1 MRSRSGVLSFI
12 FLAAAC
18 GAAGDEADSDEG
30 ALAAVRIPAAAQ
42 QPDGRSWVIAPPG
55 QVSYRLTLLDDATF
69 RLHAMMNDPA
79 TKKVA
84 ERMVVEAEDTA
95 PAPPVRQ
102 DVTGDGLRFS
112 WGRAVLDV
120 TMPVAGT
127 LAVNLAID
135 GNKAIEDFRITP
147 ATHAATV
154 SLRGDEHVY
163 GFGDKRAAID
173 QRGHV
178 VPMVNKDAIDPVAPA
193 QPGPATE
200 TNDSYKSVPFYFTT
214 KGYGL
219 FAHDFYP
226 GQFDVG
232 AATPDRIAWRADG
245 GDLDFYV
252 FAQPK
257 AVDILGRYTAL
268 TGRPALMPKWFFG
281 YHQSRAGYEGL
292 QGRDVAKTMRD
303 KKLPLDVIYY
313 DDFVEEAATKAFI
326 DEMKNTLH
334 VRMTYG
340 ANPFIIAEDDFARKL
355 GRVNEILA
363 KTDGSPVI
371 EPAAEM
377 DDDSINVAY
386 IDFFNPHAAADFFAH
401 TWTPTLNNGGL
412 LGMADF
418 GELDHLTDPDKKLWP
433 SLGLPATVTRNVY
446 SLAYAEGLV
455 GTWQKQSGARSAGMI
470 RAGTAG
476 TQRYGWSTTG
486 DSEPTYDNWKAHLR
500 CLFNLALSGFSNI
513 GYDIGGWDGKA
524 PDDVYVRWFA
534 AGTFNPFMWAHGED
548 EHEPYAHGADV
559 ESAARTL
566 LGVRYRLIPYLY
578 SLNDLAHRTGVPILR
593 PFPLVVPDDPKA
605 PTMADEF
612 FVGDA
617 LLVAPVT
624 NSAGRD
630 VYLPAG
636 SWYDFFDDGPPIP
649 GGATVSRAQVPFD
662 RIPAFVR
669 AGSILPLGSTSVDP
683 PQYVDERPNDP
694 LAIHL
699 YAFPDSGSASFDVY
713 DDDGLTMKYET
724 GALARTHLSFTQSES
739 TINLSIQFVA
749 GGGFTPPD
757 RPCEVIV
764 HGFGAARPP
773 ITLPSCKTQDLT
785 ISR

>member
-1 MRSRSGVLSFI
+1 MRFRSVALSCII
-12 FLAAAC
+12 FLAAC
-18 GAAGDEADSDEG
+18 AGGGDDTDANEG
-30 ALAAVRIPAAAQ
+30 ALAAVRIPPAQ
-42 QPDGRSWVIAPPG
+42 QDGRSWVIAPPN

-69 RLHAMMNDPA
+69 RLHALMNDPA

-84 ERMVVEAEDTA
+84 ERMVVQAEDAAVA
-95 PAPPVRQ
+95 PQVRQ
-102 DVTGDGLRFS
+102 DVTDGGLRFS
-112 WGRAVLDV
+112 WGSAVLDV
-120 TMPVAGT
+120 AMPTAGT
-127 LAVNLAID
+127 LVLNLTSS
-135 GNKAIEDFRITP
+135 GNKVLEDFRITP
-147 ATHAATV
+147 SAHSASL
-154 SLRGDEHVY
+154 SLRADEHVY

-200 TNDSYKSVPFYFTT
+200 TNDSYKSVPFYFTS

-226 GQFDVG
+226 GEFDVG
-232 AATPDRIAWRADG
+232 AAASDRIGWKANG

-252 FAQPK
+252 FSQPK
-257 AVDILGRYTAL
+257 PADILGRYTAL

-281 YHQSRAGYEGL
+281 YHQSRAGYAGFE
-292 QGRDVAKTMRD
+292 GRDVAKTMRE

-313 DDFVEEAATKAFI
+313 DDFIEEAATKAFI

-340 ANPFIIAEDDFARKL
+340 ANPFIIAEDAFARKL
-355 GRVNEILA
+355 GRVKEILA
-363 KTDGSPVI
+363 KKDGSPVI

-386 IDFFNPHAAADFFAH
+386 VDFFNPRATEDFFAH
-401 TWTPTLNNGGL
+401 TWTKTLNNGGL

-418 GELDHLTDPDKKLWP
+418 GELDHLKDADKKLWP
-433 SLGLPATVTRNVY
+433 SLGLPASVTRNIY
-446 SLAYAEGLV
+446 SLAYAEGIV
-455 GTWQKQSGARSAGMI
+455 GTWQKKSGARSAGMI

-513 GYDIGGWDGKA
+513 GYDIGGWDGKSA
-524 PDDVYVRWFA
+524 DDVYVRWFA
-534 AGTFNPFMWAHGED
+534 AGTFNPFMWAHGEK
-548 EHEPYAHGADV
+548 EHEPYAHGPDV
-559 ESAARTL
+559 ETAARSL

-578 SLNDLAHRTGVPILR
+578 SLNDVAHRTGLPILR
-593 PFPLVVPDDPKA
+593 PFPLVAPDDPKA

-612 FVGDA
+612 FLGDA

-624 NSAGRD
+624 NANGRD

-636 SWYDFFDDGPPIP
+636 TWYDFFDEGPPVT
-649 GGATVSRAQVPFD
+649 GGTTIARPQVPFD

-694 LAIHL
+694 LAIHV
-699 YAFPDSGSASFDVY
+699 YAFPDTGSAAFDVY
-713 DDDGLTMKYET
+713 DDDGLTMKYES
-724 GALARTHLSFTQSES
+724 GAFARTHLSFTQSASSIE
-739 TINLSIQFVA
+739 LSIAVEAA
-749 GGGFTPPD
+749 GGFPPPD
-757 RPCEVIV
+757 RPCEVVV
-764 HGFGAARPP
+764 HGLGTTPRVVN
-773 ITLPSCKTQDLT
+773 LPTCQTQKLT
-785 ISR
+785 IPR